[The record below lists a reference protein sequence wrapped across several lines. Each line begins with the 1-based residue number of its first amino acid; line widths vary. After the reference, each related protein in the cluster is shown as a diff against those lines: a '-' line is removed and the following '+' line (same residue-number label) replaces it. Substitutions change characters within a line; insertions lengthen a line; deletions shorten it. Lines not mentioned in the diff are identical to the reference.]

1 MHHTVRGV
9 YLQAFLVPSAQ
20 PCLPQNELLM
30 TPCAFIF
37 QTVLSGCNWPFQT
50 FDSFYTGKQ
59 SPSLRRGPLHRFQHQ
74 SRHRITFQMSDS
86 LSSFYSPSRKEL
98 FPVSVFAP
106 ACITLRKSRF
116 HMHRQRK
123 RMWEADHPPI
133 LPPLPP
139 PSPNI
144 YIFLYIYL
152 MGGGAYNLSKCARI
166 LVDSS
171 LSLITRRAVS
181 RCSVDVVCTVCT
193 APPPDFFSVASLGFT
208 CRNEPHSLQA
218 AVILTII
225 FFLHSSKYDKSRPAY
240 YLCQLTLSGF

>member
-50 FDSFYTGKQ
+50 FDSFYTDKQ

-152 MGGGAYNLSKCARI
+152 IGGGGGIQSVKMCKDFGWLESITDYKT
-166 LVDSS
+166 SS
-171 LSLITRRAVS
+171 FAVF
-181 RCSVDVVCTVCT
+181 RWCCLHC
-193 APPPDFFSVASLGFT
+193 
-208 CRNEPHSLQA
+208 
-218 AVILTII
+218 
-225 FFLHSSKYDKSRPAY
+225 LHSTPSRFFFCCIFRI
-240 YLCQLTLSGF
+240 YLP

>member
-152 MGGGAYNLSKCARI
+152 MGGGGHTICQNVQGFWLTRVYHWLQDEQFRGVPLMLSA
-166 LVDSS
+166 
-171 LSLITRRAVS
+171 LSAQHPL
-181 RCSVDVVCTVCT
+181 
-193 APPPDFFSVASLGFT
+193 P
-208 CRNEPHSLQA
+208 
-218 AVILTII
+218 I
-225 FFLHSSKYDKSRPAY
+225 FFLLH
-240 YLCQLTLSGF
+240 L